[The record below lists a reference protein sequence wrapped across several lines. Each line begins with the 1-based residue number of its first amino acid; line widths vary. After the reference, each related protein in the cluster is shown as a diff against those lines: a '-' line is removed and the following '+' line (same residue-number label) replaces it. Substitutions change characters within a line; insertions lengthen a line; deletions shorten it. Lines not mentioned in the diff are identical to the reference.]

1 MKVSILLPYKENFSF
16 KNSGAVSLFVN
27 DIVKNSDKKNK
38 TFVFGKTDQKKFL
51 DKKYINLNFSTN
63 FLKSHSKIY
72 IKKFLEYEKENNSD
86 IIEVHNR
93 PAYIDNIEKTLHLTG
108 EAHLYTEQRS
118 FKSPNIFYNVTKE
131 LLKAREGVVNK
142 SRPNK
147 FESYIVNSEELD
159 AYLGQDKMYYRKN
172 VNGKIIRSRAYEPP
186 ILFKGQT
193 MDLDLKSYQA
203 DFKNNIWIKRL
214 GMQATARNGVIYLE
228 NYNKKLKYSVLND
241 DVRLTE
247 KFKNSVGKEIERRA
261 FSEKLEVFN
270 QERKVIM
277 TGAPRV
283 IQGKDVIKGNKIT
296 LKEKT
301 ELVEIDDS
309 KSSFQMQ

>member
-1 MKVSILLPYKENFSF
+1 MLCLIVFAISITDYISIISRPLDYGSGTKESVNIFTDAQYF
-16 KNSGAVSLFVN
+16 KYTEKKPQLELDAIQINILNNGESVTTVEPIGIYHGEQGPVN
-27 DIVKNSDKKNK
+27 
-38 TFVFGKTDQKKFL
+38 
-51 DKKYINLNFSTN
+51 YEALNG
-63 FLKSHSKIY
+63 
-72 IKKFLEYEKENNSD
+72 
-86 IIEVHNR
+86 
-93 PAYIDNIEKTLHLTG
+93 YIDNIEKTLHLTG